1 MVRVAVLAAAMLTML
16 SGCDILSLA
25 GIGDNQSDNMSS
37 NQSASSKDPASRNV
51 QIADAGVTSSRSL
64 QPLSANM
71 SQDGA
76 KDPSAAAATFDA
88 NMLLGRWGDYGDC
101 TKNVIDFAE
110 DGTFRAADGGVGHWE
125 LSGDQLTFRGAGGE
139 ISVRLEMLQSDHLTV
154 VQADGSRGQSQRC

>member
-1 MVRVAVLAAAMLTML
+1 MVRVAVLAVAMLTML

-25 GIGDNQSDNMSS
+25 GIGGNQSDNASA
-37 NQSASSKDPASRNV
+37 NQSAGSKDPVSQNV

-71 SQDGA
+71 SQDAA
-76 KDPSAAAATFDA
+76 KDPSSAATFHA

-101 TKNVIDFAE
+101 TKNVIDFAG
-110 DGTFRAADGGVGHWE
+110 DGTFRSADGSVGHWE
-125 LSGDQLTFRGAGGE
+125 LSGDQLTFSGAGGE
-139 ISVRLEMLQSDHLTV
+139 IRVRLESLQGDRLTI

>member
-1 MVRVAVLAAAMLTML
+1 MVRVAVLSAAMLTML

-25 GIGDNQSDNMSS
+25 GIGGNQSDNASS
-37 NQSASSKDPASRNV
+37 NQSAGAKDPAGQNV

-71 SQDGA
+71 SQGGA
-76 KDPSAAAATFDA
+76 KDPATPATFDA

-101 TKNVIDFAE
+101 TKNIIDFAA
-110 DGTFRAADGGVGHWE
+110 DGTFRAADGGIGNWE
-125 LSGDQLTFRGAGGE
+125 LSGDQLTFSGSGGE
-139 ISVRLEMLQSDHLTV
+139 ITVRLEALHADRLTV